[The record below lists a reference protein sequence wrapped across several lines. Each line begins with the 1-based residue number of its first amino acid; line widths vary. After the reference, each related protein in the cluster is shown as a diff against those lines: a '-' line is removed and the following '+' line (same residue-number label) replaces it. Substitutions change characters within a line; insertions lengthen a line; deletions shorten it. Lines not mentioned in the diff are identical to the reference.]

1 MSKQTAII
9 VLSIIMF
16 ISVWVIVIV
25 QFSTKQEVVSL
36 EVTLVEGESEHER
49 AIPLPNTIE
58 QGSVQEDVNN
68 EEGKIGDLEDP
79 LPSSTNQLQEIEE
92 TNNNK
97 GRNELT
103 DLRLYDFSDI
113 STPAGIPIEGIL
125 TKLNL
130 N

>member
-25 QFSTKQEVVSL
+25 QFSTKQEVVPL
-36 EVTLVEGESEHER
+36 EVTVVEGESEHER

-68 EEGKIGDLEDP
+68 EEDQTGDLEDP
-79 LPSSTNQLQEIEE
+79 SPSSTNQLQEIEE
-92 TNNNK
+92 TNNTM
-97 GRNELT
+97 GRNEVM